1 MKPGT
6 AARMAATSPGMGVAR
21 RHGLTQLARL
31 GAIGASAVLAP
42 AGSLVAALGHA
53 CAQAADLGEPAL
65 LRRLRF
71 DIQCHNPTGN
81 PLAAQPLWA
90 YGPVSRTGHQ
100 ALAEVSSS
108 WPVTQQTDALGNT
121 VLHWQTPPLPPHGL
135 RTIRLDVAVH
145 MARQPVPQPVEP
157 GAWLQAER
165 HTECDDPAIVALA
178 AELRQGHPP
187 AHPQGDARA
196 SVQAIY
202 DWVRTH
208 LNYAGYLPNDLG
220 AAHALRERSGD
231 CTEYAYLV
239 VALCRAMGLPAR
251 ALGGFVV
258 EQDDAPASVAYH
270 NWAEVHVDG
279 AWRLVDAQ
287 KEALF
292 DGGERYVALR
302 LIRDQALSPMGL
314 AHRFVTD
321 GPAQI
326 RWR

>member
-1 MKPGT
+1 MK
-6 AARMAATSPGMGVAR
+6 ADMGVAR
-21 RHGLTQLARL
+21 RHGLMQLARL
-31 GAIGASAVLAP
+31 GAIGAGAACAP
-42 AGSLVAALGHA
+42 AGSLVLTLATALATALGQA
-53 CAQAADLGEPAL
+53 PAQASDGAPEHGGAGSGDAPL

-108 WPVTQQTDALGNT
+108 WPVTQQTDPLGNT
-121 VLHWQTPPLPPHGL
+121 VLQWQTPPLPPHGL
-135 RTIRLDVAVH
+135 RSIRLDVAVH
-145 MARQPVPQPVEP
+145 MARQPALQAVEP

-178 AELRQGHPP
+178 GALRQTHP
-187 AHPQGDARA
+187 RA

-231 CTEYAYLV
+231 CTEYAHLV
-239 VALCRAMGLPAR
+239 VALCRALGLPAR

-302 LIRDQALSPMGL
+302 LIRDQALGPMGL

-326 RWR
+326 RWH

>member
-1 MKPGT
+1 MRRPMT
-6 AARMAATSPGMGVAR
+6 WPMDPAR
-21 RHGLTQLARL
+21 RHGLGRL
-31 GAIGASAVLAP
+31 GAFAAI
-42 AGSLVAALGHA
+42 ALGPA
-53 CAQAADLGEPAL
+53 LTPARGWAATLAQTADGPVGSSGDGTL

-71 DIQCHNPTGN
+71 DIQCHNPTGS

-90 YGPVSRTGHQ
+90 YGPASRTGHQ
-100 ALAEVSSS
+100 SLVEASSS
-108 WPVTQQTDALGNT
+108 WPMTHGTDALGNT

-135 RTIRLDVAVH
+135 RAIRLDVAVR
-145 MARQPVPQPVEP
+145 MARQPAPQAVEP

-165 HTECDDPAIVALA
+165 HIERDDPAIVALA
-178 AELRQGHPP
+178 AELRQ
-187 AHPQGDARA
+187 AHPRDARA
-196 SVQAIY
+196 RVEAIY
-202 DWVRTH
+202 TWVRTH

-220 AAHALRERSGD
+220 ASHALRERSGD

-239 VALCRAMGLPAR
+239 VALCRALGLPAR

-258 EQDDAPASVAYH
+258 DQDDAPASVAYH

-302 LIRDQALSPMGL
+302 LIRDQALGPMGL